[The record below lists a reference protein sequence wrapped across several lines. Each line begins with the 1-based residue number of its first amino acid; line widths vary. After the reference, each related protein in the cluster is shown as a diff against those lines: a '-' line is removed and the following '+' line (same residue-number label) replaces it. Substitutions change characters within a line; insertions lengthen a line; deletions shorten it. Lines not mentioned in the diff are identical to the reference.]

1 MLIFLNRFV
10 FVNADNRVLFLFMNF
25 SFFLNSVRS
34 ALLPFVFIARLRS
47 CDTDINPSLVELGK
61 R

>member
-1 MLIFLNRFV
+1 M
-10 FVNADNRVLFLFMNF
+10 NADDRVLFLFMNF

-34 ALLPFVFIARLRS
+34 ALLPFVFIERLRS